1 MIEAV
6 EIQWF
11 RGIRSARLSGLT
23 PITVLVGP
31 SGCGKST
38 VLDAIY
44 VATAP
49 SPAEALGRVVRRRT
63 ELPNGGKWLFWK
75 GEPHSATLPQMDAW
89 VGVRKGTFAD
99 AATGAQELGR
109 HHVSLGWF
117 GPHQGPPELEVEVER
132 ATGTRML
139 FGVQCNWESGPKLG
153 VWNIAFN
160 RTNDFVLSRGR
171 SAKPWPTPED
181 LGSTRLS
188 LPSPGA
194 LHDPLPN
201 VFIDAFR
208 ERRLKSVIDLLKDV
222 IPGLQDL
229 VNLTAVGDE
238 GGDLGAAFEDHVVSV
253 GSMGAGEQALI
264 RLCLELGG
272 RPGETVLIEDPEAH
286 QHPRALRQS
295 ARAIVAAARR
305 GVDVILSTHSL
316 ELLDDLTAELS
327 PDELEWLSVFSLVRR
342 DGVVL
347 SSRHEGAM
355 VAKVREAVGKDYR

>member
-6 EIQWF
+6 DIQWF
-11 RGIRSARLSGLT
+11 RGIRSAKLSGFT

-38 VLDAIY
+38 LLDAIY
-44 VATAP
+44 VATAS
-49 SPAEALGRVVRRRT
+49 SPPDALGRVVRRRT

-75 GEPHSATLPQMDAW
+75 GEPNGATLPQIFAT
-89 VGVRKGTFAD
+89 VGVRKGA
-99 AATGAQELGR
+99 AIATGAPQLGER
-109 HHVSLGWF
+109 HVFLGWF
-117 GPHQGPPELEVEVER
+117 GPHQGPPELEIELER
-132 ATGTRML
+132 ATGSRML
-139 FGVQCNWESGPKLG
+139 FGVQCNWQSGPGRG

-160 RTNDFVLSRGR
+160 RTNEFVLARGR
-171 SAKPWPTPED
+171 SEQPWPAPD
-181 LGSTRLS
+181 DFSSTRLS
-188 LPSPGA
+188 LPSPGS

-201 VFIDAFR
+201 VFIEAFR
-208 ERRLKSVIDLLKDV
+208 ERRLTSVIDLVKGV

-272 RPGETVLIEDPEAH
+272 RPGETVLVEDPEAH

-316 ELLDDLTAELS
+316 ELLDDLTTELN
-327 PDELEWLSVFSLVRR
+327 PDELDWLSVFSLIRR
-342 DGVVL
+342 DGVVEA
-347 SSRHEGAM
+347 SRHEGSM
-355 VAKVREAVGKDYR
+355 VAKVRDAVGKDYR